1 MNNNCTSIESQ
12 YKCYI
17 YTPTSFRTN
26 LCDFWRRAFTYW
38 VSWLVAGF
46 SQILEIFD
54 FGHSSLLPQKI
65 VRNGGATLSRN
76 TANRVIQYEVTYSAT
91 YKNVDI
97 LSNCRCNK
105 ITDSVPAGREQ
116 DFVSCFES
124 YVVAAMRW
132 GSGHGEFS
140 ALSVK
145 NCRSTA
151 TVSGVHGKVTVSYS
165 WIEWGDCA
173 TARLISVLP

>member
-1 MNNNCTSIESQ
+1 MNINCTSIESQ

-105 ITDSVPAGREQ
+105 ITDSVPAGREP

-124 YVVAAMRW
+124 YAVAAMRW

-140 ALSVK
+140 ALSWELSQHR
-145 NCRSTA
+145 NC
-151 TVSGVHGKVTVSYS
+151 
-165 WIEWGDCA
+165 EWRPWQGHCFLILGSNEA